1 MYQRVGRLC
10 WGTTC
15 ARSFELNMNHVIF
28 VGIFREE
35 YPKRL
40 GYCNDITKLGMFNAD
55 EPDFIYYDIQIGKG
69 KPRNPQQLTVT
80 FTDESSLNVTY
91 RITPCQGVKMCGS
104 HVQGCE
110 YLTST
115 RESRPCPNHPK
126 VPLVSS
132 GECPVEFLYIKPT
145 DATDN
150 RRWLTGFVRGSREL
164 MEKTNIH
171 NHPTHPSSKIPC
183 KIQNDIRDAVTE
195 NPHLKTSD
203 LVEGNRISCCKLHV
217 YLSYT

>member
-1 MYQRVGRLC
+1 
-10 WGTTC
+10 
-15 ARSFELNMNHVIF
+15 MNHIIF

-40 GYCNDITKLGMFNAD
+40 GYCDDITKLGMFNAD
-55 EPDFIYYDIQIGKG
+55 EPDFIYYDIQFGKR

-91 RITPCQGVKMCGS
+91 RITPCRGVKMCGS

-115 RESRPCPNHPK
+115 RESHPCPNHPK

-132 GECPVEFLYIKPT
+132 GECPVEFL
-145 DATDN
+145 
-150 RRWLTGFVRGSREL
+150 
-164 MEKTNIH
+164 
-171 NHPTHPSSKIPC
+171 C
-183 KIQNDIRDAVTE
+183 
-195 NPHLKTSD
+195 
-203 LVEGNRISCCKLHV
+203 
-217 YLSYT
+217 